1 MFADGATQ
9 RTMKATPTAAPQRY
23 SPLETGM
30 TVQEQAATKKLAT
43 LASEKDF
50 SLFAFSPRTS
60 RIACRL
66 MKVTIAPARR
76 KAGIRHVSMCV
87 AT

>member
-1 MFADGATQ
+1 
-9 RTMKATPTAAPQRY
+9 
-23 SPLETGM
+23 M
-30 TVQEQAATKKLAT
+30 TVQEQAATKKLAM

-50 SLFAFSPRTS
+50 HLLAFSPRTV

-66 MKVTIAPARR
+66 MNDTIAPANR
-76 KAGIRHVSMCV
+76 KAGIRHVSTCV